1 MTSLRRILATIL
13 PLCLLLGMQT
23 ARAQY
28 YSWGADAPSLR
39 WRRIPAERVQ
49 ILYPDTAAALAR
61 HTLRYVEAVGPAIG
75 HGFTHPP
82 LRIPFV
88 LRTENFRSNGLVMWM
103 PKRIEFLTTPDVQS
117 YSMPW
122 IKQLVAHEYRHA
134 VQYNNLNRGLIRILS
149 GLLGEQG
156 ATVGLLFMPLWAI
169 EGDAVMFETEVSSF
183 GRGLQ
188 PRFTLEYRALGD
200 EVLRRRNC
208 DKWFC
213 GSYREYVPDHY
224 RMGYQMVRYAYDRYG
239 DGFWD
244 RTVRYGVRNAYLLT
258 FATSLGM
265 RKFYGTGEGRLFRES
280 FAALNAYWQAHPAP
294 EDSGITLTPLPEGN
308 YTEYAHPLPLN
319 DTTLVALKTDFDR
332 PARLVEIDTRTG
344 RERLRARV
352 GSVSS
357 RPATDG
363 RRIWWSEY
371 RRSLLFRERVG
382 SRICRLDPGSRRP
395 RTMKGPRNAL
405 YPTPLPGGLAWVEY
419 TPDGRYGVV
428 VADSAGRP
436 ARRHAVAP
444 FAEIHGLA
452 WDDATRA
459 LYLLLTDD
467 EGMHPAR
474 LDTATGEVTA
484 LAPGAYV
491 TLSDLRAGGGRLYF
505 GSIASGRDE
514 AHALDAATGAER
526 QLSRSRYGSFSPAPG
541 GGTLWTTTYDRR
553 GYRITRQPDLAG
565 EPAAPGK
572 LPRDA
577 VNPPYRRWRTINLDT
592 VRYTPSDSA
601 RLGDRYPA
609 RRYRTGTRLLKPH
622 SWAPVSFDPFD
633 ALEEFDPH
641 LAWGATLL
649 SQNLLSSAEAF
660 ATWGW
665 SRREGHLVRGR
676 IRYSGLGVVLAA
688 DASYGGSRMVY
699 SLASRHDDGT
709 IERQPLPPAAKYWSA
724 GASATLPLLFDRG
737 RHVRQLS
744 LSAGWNYSNGMVA
757 DLRRIRYTPE
767 GAIADLSGIGYRP
780 GLHKLSFGIA
790 FSDAVQSAF
799 RDVATP
805 WGYLLQAGY
814 DLNPANR
821 DFSDLLSFCARLYT
835 PGFFR
840 HNSLSAA
847 VAYQT
852 SVGGYRLPSGRRPL
866 GYKSARLLPRG
877 YDTADIESNRY
888 AAASIDYQF
897 PLCYPEGGIGGI
909 VYFKRIRLNLGA
921 DYASFLPAAA
931 PRGSRTALFSY
942 GGDILL
948 DLNFLRM
955 PAASTT
961 TVRLSLYKP
970 DGKKC
975 RFGVGVEIPF

>member
-1 MTSLRRILATIL
+1 MIPLRGIIAIIL
-13 PLCLLLGMQT
+13 PLYLLLGTQT
-23 ARAQY
+23 ARGQY
-28 YSWGADAPSLR
+28 YSWGTDAASLR
-39 WRRIPAERVQ
+39 WRRIPTERVQ
-49 ILYPDTAAALAR
+49 LLYPDTAAALALR
-61 HTLRYVEAVGPAIG
+61 TLRYIEAVEPSIG

-82 LRIPFV
+82 LKIPFV

-103 PKRIEFLTTPDVQS
+103 PKRIEFLTTPATAS

-134 VQYNNLNRGLIRILS
+134 VQYNNLNRGLIRILYR
-149 GLLGEQG
+149 LLGEQG

-169 EGDAVMFETEVSSF
+169 EGDAVMFETEASSC

-188 PRFTLEYRALGD
+188 PRFTLEYRALGE

-224 RMGYQMVRYAYDRYG
+224 QMGYQMVRYAYTRYG
-239 DGFWD
+239 DDFWD

-258 FATSLGM
+258 FSTSIAM
-265 RKFYGTGEGRLFRES
+265 RKFYGTGEGELFRET
-280 FAALNAYWQAHPAP
+280 FAELNAYWNRHPGP
-294 EDSGITLTPLPEGN
+294 DDSGITLTPLPEGN
-308 YTEYAHPLPLN
+308 HTEYAHPLPLN
-319 DTTLVALKTDFDR
+319 DTTLLALKTDFDR
-332 PARLVEIDTRTG
+332 PTRLVEIDTRTG
-344 RERLRARV
+344 SEHLRARL

-363 RRIWWSEY
+363 RRIWWTEY

-382 SRICRLDPGSRRP
+382 SRICRLDPGQRRP
-395 RTMKGPRNAL
+395 RTMKGVGNAL
-405 YPTPLPGGLAWVEY
+405 YPTPVPEGLAWAEY

-428 VADSAGRP
+428 VADSLGRP
-436 ARRHAVAP
+436 IRRHAMPP

-452 WDDATRA
+452 WDNATRA

-474 LDTATGEVTA
+474 LDAETGETTP
-484 LAPGAYV
+484 LARGAYI

-514 AHALDAATGAER
+514 AHALDATTGAER
-526 QLSRSRYGSFSPAPG
+526 RLSRSRYGSFSPAPG
-541 GGTLWTTTYDRR
+541 DGTLWTTTYDRR
-553 GYRITRQPDLAG
+553 GYRITRQPSLAG
-565 EPAAPGK
+565 EPVVPK
-572 LPRDA
+572 DVPHDA

-592 VRYTPSDSA
+592 IRYTPADSA
-601 RLGDRYPA
+601 RLHDRYPA
-609 RRYRTGTRLLKPH
+609 RRYRKGTHLLRLH

-633 ALEEFDPH
+633 ALEEYAPR

-665 SRREGHLVRGR
+665 DRTDGHR
-676 IRYSGLGVVLAA
+676 IRSKFRYGGLGPILAA
-688 DASYGGSRMVY
+688 EASYGGRRMVY
-699 SLASRHDDGT
+699 ALTREQDDGSV
-709 IERQPLPPAAKYWSA
+709 ERQPLPATARYWSA

-737 RHVRQLS
+737 YHVRQLS
-744 LSAGWNYSNGMVA
+744 LAAGWNYSNGMVA
-757 DLRRIRYTPE
+757 DLRAVRYTPE
-767 GAIADLSGIGYRP
+767 GEIDNLQELGYRP

-790 FSDAVQSAF
+790 FSDAVRGAF

-814 DLNPANR
+814 DLNPTNR
-821 DFSDLLSFCARLYT
+821 DFSHLVSFYARLYT

-840 HNSLSAA
+840 RNSLSAA

-852 SVGGYRLPSGRRPL
+852 CVGGYRLPSGRRPL
-866 GYKSARLLPRG
+866 GYRSTRLLPRG
-877 YDTADIESNRY
+877 YRSSEIENNDY

-897 PLCYPEGGIGGI
+897 PLCYPEGGIGGLLY
-909 VYFKRIRLNLGA
+909 VKRIRLNLGA
-921 DYASFLPAAA
+921 DYAGFRPTAGGGSWRSLYSF
-931 PRGSRTALFSY
+931 
-942 GGDILL
+942 GGDLLL

-961 TVRLSLYKP
+961 TVKISIYKP
-970 DGKKC
+970 DGKNC
-975 RFGVGVEIPF
+975 HFGAGVEIPF